1 MEVLAATEA
10 LCSALE
16 RQQRQIDDLE
26 RAVDHLKQQSIGELS
41 GDIKRM
47 LDGFSQNVGRKLDVI
62 DGLLTRFA
70 AERGKVLD
78 LPPLPLARRVN

>member
-1 MEVLAATEA
+1 
-10 LCSALE
+10 
-16 RQQRQIDDLE
+16 
-26 RAVDHLKQQSIGELS
+26 
-41 GDIKRM
+41 M

-62 DGLLTRFA
+62 DGLLTRSA

>member
-1 MEVLAATEA
+1 
-10 LCSALE
+10 
-16 RQQRQIDDLE
+16 
-26 RAVDHLKQQSIGELS
+26 
-41 GDIKRM
+41 M